1 MIWISTFH
9 TRLFCSNVSTFPYS
23 FQRIRMRPRGWQVGF
38 PYSPAIAQHALT
50 SLYSDWLRAGRS
62 GIESRWGRDFP
73 HLSRPALGLTQPPVK
88 WVPGLSRVKSDRG
101 VTLTTHPLLVSWSRK
116 NRAIPLLPL
125 WAIRPVQ
132 SLSACTWV
140 HFTPTPLPHSDS
152 VFHYTLFV
160 KTISPSFA

>member
-1 MIWISTFH
+1 MFRPFLTRSSESEWGHVVGKSASPTLLQLRSTLLPH
-9 TRLFCSNVSTFPYS
+9 YTATDYGLDGPGSNP
-23 FQRIRMRPRGWQVGF
+23 GG
-38 PYSPAIAQHALT
+38 
-50 SLYSDWLRAGRS
+50 
-62 GIESRWGRDFP
+62 GRDFP
-73 HLSRPALGLTQPPVK
+73 HLSRPALGPTQPPVK